1 MATLCINKAAPHRKG
16 RPVSAEDTDGSS
28 GTPAADHGAAPLR
41 IGIVADSPTFPGDW
55 ETIREN
61 VRLADGLGYDSVWL
75 GEAWGYELFT
85 SLADL
90 VRVTS
95 RMKLGAG
102 VANIFSR
109 SPAVIAATAATLDQR
124 SGGRMVLGLGS
135 SGPQVV
141 EHWHGVPF
149 TKPLQRTR
157 EYIQIINAI
166 LRREPLNHHGD
177 IFSLDRGFTIRFTPL
192 RDHIP
197 IYLASLGP
205 KNIQLAGEVA
215 DGILPVYWPA
225 RDYPDLRAQLDA
237 GSAIAGRPAGSV
249 SIAPYLTVEI
259 VLNEA
264 ERAAARQR
272 AAAPVAFYVG
282 RMGTFYGE
290 MLSRHGFGNEVAAII
305 KGWENGHK
313 SAIAAVSDDLLDATA
328 IIGTPDEVV
337 ARLRDWQSRGMDE
350 PLISMPAGTSAQ
362 TAARLEAL
370 AHAAG
375 LHAASSASA

>member
-1 MATLCINKAAPHRKG
+1 MSAA
-16 RPVSAEDTDGSS
+16 
-28 GTPAADHGAAPLR
+28 GAGASPLR

-55 ETIREN
+55 NIIREN
-61 VRLADGLGYDSVWL
+61 VRLADSLGYDSVWL

-90 VRVTS
+90 VRVTT

-109 SPAVIAATAATLDQR
+109 SPALIATTAATLDER
-124 SGGRMVLGLGS
+124 SGGRMALGLGS

-149 TKPLQRTR
+149 TRPLQRTR
-157 EYIQIINAI
+157 EYVQIINAI
-166 LRREPLNHHGD
+166 LRREPLNFKGE
-177 IFSLDRGFTIRFTPL
+177 IFSLERGFTIRFTPV

-205 KNIQLAGEVA
+205 KNIELAGEVA

-237 GSAIAGRPAGSV
+237 GSAKAGRPAGSV
-249 SIAPYLTVEI
+249 RTAPYLTVVI
-259 VLNEA
+259 VLDEA
-264 ERAAARQR
+264 EREAARRQ

-290 MLSRHGFGNEVAAII
+290 MLSRHGFSEEVAAIV
-305 KGWENGHK
+305 KGWESGHK
-313 SAIAAVSDDLLDATA
+313 SAIAAVSDRLLDATA

-337 ARLRDWQSRGMDE
+337 ARLREWQALGMDE
-350 PLISMPAGTSAQ
+350 PLISMPSGSADQ
-362 TAARLEAL
+362 AAARLEAL

-375 LHAASSASA
+375 LR

>member
-1 MATLCINKAAPHRKG
+1 MPAPG
-16 RPVSAEDTDGSS
+16 GE
-28 GTPAADHGAAPLR
+28 AAPLR
-41 IGIVADSPTFPGDW
+41 IGIVADAPTFPGDW
-55 ETIREN
+55 NAIRES
-61 VRLADGLGYDSVWL
+61 VHLADGLGYDAVWL

-90 VRVTS
+90 LRITE

-109 SPAVIAATAATLDQR
+109 SPAVIAATAATLDER
-124 SGGRMVLGLGS
+124 SGGRMLLGLGS

-149 TKPLQRTR
+149 QRPLQRTR
-157 EYIQIINAI
+157 EYVQIINAI
-166 LRREPLNHHGD
+166 LRREPLNFKGEV
-177 IFSLDRGFTIRFTPL
+177 FSLERSFTIRFTPI

-205 KNIQLAGEVA
+205 KNIQLAGEIA

-237 GSAIAGRPAGSV
+237 GSANAGRPAGSV
-249 SIAPYLTVEI
+249 NIAPYLTVAI

-264 ERAAARQR
+264 ERTAARRR

-282 RMGTFYGE
+282 RMGTFYAD
-290 MLSRHGFGNEVAAII
+290 MLTRHGFGDEVATII
-305 KGWENGHK
+305 KGWEGGQK
-313 SAIAAVSDDLLDATA
+313 GAIAAVSDELLDATA

-337 ARLRDWQSRGMDE
+337 ARLREWQALGMNE
-350 PLISMPAGTSAQ
+350 PLISMPSGTPDQ
-362 TAARLEAL
+362 VAARLEAL
-370 AHAAG
+370 ANAAG
-375 LHAASSASA
+375 LR